1 MGAGL
6 SLTEVDSAE
15 DGSNGHNQRKCT
27 IMFELSINLLR
38 VLEFFTAKYVPA
50 AQHAASMLVAIRRW
64 REARTE
70 DPEAIT
76 YHAELLEQG
85 RC

>member
-50 AQHAASMLVAIRRW
+50 ARTLPLCCTPSKICSLAFFLIYAVADRQ
-64 REARTE
+64 
-70 DPEAIT
+70 DP
-76 YHAELLEQG
+76 
-85 RC
+85 

>member
-38 VLEFFTAKYVPA
+38 VLEFFTAKYLCTCLPL
-50 AQHAASMLVAIRRW
+50 SML
-64 REARTE
+64 
-70 DPEAIT
+70 P
-76 YHAELLEQG
+76 
-85 RC
+85 RCCTSSKI

>member
-38 VLEFFTAKYVPA
+38 VLEFFTAKYVPVPA
-50 AQHAASMLVAIRRW
+50 AQHAASMLHLFKDLVHAAVSSLTYAVADR
-64 REARTE
+64 
-70 DPEAIT
+70 
-76 YHAELLEQG
+76 
-85 RC
+85 

>member
-50 AQHAASMLVAIRRW
+50 ARTLPLCCTPSKIWQCSLVVSELTYAVADRQ
-64 REARTE
+64 
-70 DPEAIT
+70 DP
-76 YHAELLEQG
+76 
-85 RC
+85 

>member
-38 VLEFFTAKYVPA
+38 VLEFFTAKNVTCLPL
-50 AQHAASMLVAIRRW
+50 SML
-64 REARTE
+64 
-70 DPEAIT
+70 P
-76 YHAELLEQG
+76 
-85 RC
+85 RCCTSSKI

>member
-38 VLEFFTAKYVPA
+38 VLEFFTAKYVPSA
-50 AQHAASMLVAIRRW
+50 CRSNAASMLHLFKDLVHAAVSSLTYAVADR
-64 REARTE
+64 
-70 DPEAIT
+70 
-76 YHAELLEQG
+76 
-85 RC
+85 

>member
-38 VLEFFTAKYVPA
+38 VLEFFTAKYVHTHVPA
-50 AQHAASMLVAIRRW
+50 AQHAASMLHLFKDLVHAAVSSLTYAVADR
-64 REARTE
+64 
-70 DPEAIT
+70 
-76 YHAELLEQG
+76 
-85 RC
+85 

>member
-50 AQHAASMLVAIRRW
+50 AQHAASMLHLFKDLVHAAVVSELTHAVADRQ
-64 REARTE
+64 
-70 DPEAIT
+70 DP
-76 YHAELLEQG
+76 
-85 RC
+85 